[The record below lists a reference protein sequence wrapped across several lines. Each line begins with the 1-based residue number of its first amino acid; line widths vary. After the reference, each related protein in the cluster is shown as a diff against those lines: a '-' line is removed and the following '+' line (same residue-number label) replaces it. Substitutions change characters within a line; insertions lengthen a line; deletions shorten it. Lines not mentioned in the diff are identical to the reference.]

1 MLTVVPRFRSLL
13 LLFLLATGAVLTG
26 APPAS
31 AHAALTGS
39 VPERGSVVV
48 TAPEQV
54 SITFSEKVAL
64 ADNSLRVLDP
74 KGERVDTGPTSEQ
87 GEAGYSV
94 ALKPELPDGTF
105 TVTYQVVSADSHP
118 VSGAF
123 TFSVGAPSETT
134 VSVQDQDSGGA
145 VGALYDLGR
154 YVSYAGF
161 VLVVGGAAFVL
172 VCWPRGAGVRA
183 VQRVVVSG
191 WLALTAATLS
201 LLLIRGP
208 YTGSGKLADIF
219 DLGLLGGVLQTRTGA
234 ALISRLLLLAAAAL
248 FIAVLFGAYAR
259 AVAERD
265 AAGPEPSGSDPT
277 TSGPELS
284 KPASGGTKRTGAKP
298 VAKSA
303 GTKATGAKPVGTGAV
318 GTKANGTGAVATEA
332 NGTGAVATEGADAG
346 VSQRDLAFGLRVG
359 GFVVAAGIAATWA
372 LSEHAS
378 TGIQTGLAMPLD
390 VVHLLTVATWIG
402 GLTTLLIALY
412 RAPSLETA
420 AVERFSRIAFGCV
433 VVLAVTG
440 LYQSWRQVGSWSG
453 LTGTDY
459 GRLLMTKIALIA
471 VVIGIAWFSRRWVAR
486 LTQRPT
492 DLSTDLSTDLP
503 TGPSA
508 DPGADQDGSRTPD
521 GRGSGTRAGSTADST
536 DSTDSPDGT
545 DSAVGTAPEPD
556 TARAAQLARQRT
568 AVATARVKRT
578 RDADPLRSGLRRS
591 VFAEVAVAV
600 VLLGVTTL
608 LTATEP
614 ARTQESAERAAR
626 TAGAPAGPLSVR
638 LPFDTGGQDG
648 KGVATVDLEPGRTG
662 NNALHLYVERPNG
675 SGFDVPE
682 VQVAF
687 TLKAKDIG
695 PLPVTPDRVATA
707 HWTAAG
713 VQLPMAGD
721 WEIAVTVRTS
731 DIDQVTVKKTTRI
744 G

>member
-13 LLFLLATGAVLTG
+13 LLLLLVTGAVLTG

-39 VPERGSVVV
+39 VPERGSVVD

-118 VSGAF
+118 VAGAF

-134 VSVQDQDSGGA
+134 VSVQGQDSGGA

-161 VLVVGGAAFVL
+161 VLVVGGAAFLL

-219 DLGLLGGVLQTRTGA
+219 DLGLLGEVLQTRTGA

-259 AVAERD
+259 AVAEQD
-265 AAGPEPSGSDPT
+265 ASGPEPSGPATSGSEPSGPT
-277 TSGPELS
+277 TSGSEPS
-284 KPASGGTKRTGAKP
+284 GPASGGT
-298 VAKSA
+298 
-303 GTKATGAKPVGTGAV
+303 KPVGTGAV
-318 GTKANGTGAVATEA
+318 GTEATATKPTGTGAV
-332 NGTGAVATEGADAG
+332 GTEGADPG
-346 VSQRDLAFGLRVG
+346 VSARDLAFGLRVG
-359 GFVVAAGIAATWA
+359 GLVVAAGIAATWA

-402 GLTTLLIALY
+402 GLTTLLVALY
-412 RAPSLETA
+412 RAPSLETT

-492 DLSTDLSTDLP
+492 DLSADL
-503 TGPSA
+503 SA
-508 DPGADQDGSRTPD
+508 DPGAEQDGSRTP
-521 GRGSGTRAGSTADST
+521 GGSASATRTGSAADDT
-536 DSTDSPDGT
+536 DRADGT
-545 DSAVGTAPEPD
+545 GGPAPEPD

-614 ARTQESAERAAR
+614 ARTEESAERAAR

-662 NNALHLYVERPNG
+662 NNTLHLYVERPNG

-687 TLKAKDIG
+687 TQKAKDIG

-713 VQLPMAGD
+713 VQLPIAGD